1 MISDAGGQTLPAPWA
16 SRASGSAMATSRC
29 RVALEGSARSAC
41 RWWTATAA
49 SVTPAPSPA
58 TARSPTA
65 TSRSRPQGGGG
76 GSERSSGPPLP
87 QRSAGV
93 RAASQ
98 KGSLTGCPE
107 RRMRTFSV
115 DRNRGLTSQRSVNRG
130 GACLGAW
137 SCLPA
142 DRPDADL
149 LRCAL
154 TPLPMHSG
162 QRRQAGSCAS
172 ASWTVRR
179 LAAVISS
186 TGTHSGNGIS
196 VVRWA
201 PDAVCSSST
210 AAKRLPGKRSATRTR
225 AGHSRRWMRVIF
237 PLTRRVAITSG
248 ELSTQV
254 STAKISWPDP
264 CPHQL
269 PRIGSPA
276 TCSARLGTGPRADC
290 NTTPCSRT
298 HSSGSTIVDSNTRAP
313 RPPSAKSPRPLS
325 RTRHQAET
333 LRPSFECLRPSRHLV
348 LESEPVDAQRS
359 RVHLTARRRRLT
371 RRRRR
376 NYRCQ

>member
-1 MISDAGGQTLPAPWA
+1 
-16 SRASGSAMATSRC
+16 
-29 RVALEGSARSAC
+29 
-41 RWWTATAA
+41 
-49 SVTPAPSPA
+49 
-58 TARSPTA
+58 
-65 TSRSRPQGGGG
+65 
-76 GSERSSGPPLP
+76 
-87 QRSAGV
+87 
-93 RAASQ
+93 
-98 KGSLTGCPE
+98 
-107 RRMRTFSV
+107 
-115 DRNRGLTSQRSVNRG
+115 
-130 GACLGAW
+130 
-137 SCLPA
+137 
-142 DRPDADL
+142 
-149 LRCAL
+149 
-154 TPLPMHSG
+154 MHSG

-172 ASWTVRR
+172 ASSTVRR

-186 TGTHSGNGIS
+186 SGTHSGNGIS

-313 RPPSAKSPRPLS
+313 RPPSARSPRPLS
-325 RTRHQAET
+325 LTAYRAGSHPALILRQGGPETSYARH
-333 LRPSFECLRPSRHLV
+333 
-348 LESEPVDAQRS
+348 QRS
-359 RVHLTARRRRLT
+359 RSPTSWQAVRSARLIRLHRPTLCAHKAPAPRSASWARAAFAGRRPDDQALPLPERSL
-371 RRRRR
+371 
-376 NYRCQ
+376 